1 MITLAL
7 RFAMSNKFLENL
19 SASPTRARLSRR
31 DLLGFAAKG
40 AASVVVSQSVLIAC
54 AAGAASATDTSSST
68 AAPTGTTTTGASCV
82 LTAALT
88 EGPFF
93 VDEKLNRSDIRTD
106 PISGVVSAGIPLSL
120 TFNVSRVASSACTPL
135 TSAYL
140 DVWHCDS
147 TGTYSDVSGSSRQ
160 FLRGYQVTD
169 ANGVAAFTT
178 IYPGWYSGRAVHIH
192 FKLRLYAGSSKTYEF
207 TSQFFFDD
215 TLTDSVYTQSPY
227 SSRGSRNTRNAS
239 DGIYNSLSTNDKA
252 GLTLQTSK
260 TAGGYAGVINL
271 GVSVG

>member
-1 MITLAL
+1 M
-7 RFAMSNKFLENL
+7 
-19 SASPTRARLSRR
+19 SRR
-31 DLLGFAAKG
+31 DLLSFAAKG
-40 AASVVVSQSVLIAC
+40 AASVVVSQSLLASC
-54 AAGAASATDTSSST
+54 AAAATSSTDTSSV
-68 AAPTGTTTTGASCV
+68 TGTDPTPATGSSTCV

-106 PISGVVSAGIPLSL
+106 SVTGAVSAGIPLAL
-120 TFNVSRVASSACTPL
+120 AFNVSRVANSACTPL
-135 TSAYL
+135 TGAYL

-147 TGTYSDVSGSSRQ
+147 SGTYSDVSGSSQ
-160 FLRGYQVTD
+160 KFLRGYQITD

-192 FKLRLYAGSSKTYEF
+192 FKLRLYAGSTKSYEF

-227 SSRGSRNTRNAS
+227 SSRGSRNTRNAN
-239 DGIYNSLSTNDKA
+239 DGIYNSLSTTDKA

-260 TAGGYAGVINL
+260 TTDGYAGVINL
-271 GVSVG
+271 GVNVG

>member
-1 MITLAL
+1 
-7 RFAMSNKFLENL
+7 MSNN
-19 SASPTRARLSRR
+19 SPPIVALPRTRLSRR

-40 AASVVVSQSVLIAC
+40 AASVIVSQSLLLAC
-54 AAGAASATDTSSST
+54 AAEASSVTDTTSSTDTSGT
-68 AAPTGTTTTGASCV
+68 TTGTTTSGSATCV

-106 PISGVVSAGIPLSL
+106 PVTSAASAGIPVTL
-120 TFNVSRVASSACTPL
+120 TFNVSRYASSACTPL
-135 TSAYL
+135 TGAYL

-147 TGTYSDVSGSSRQ
+147 TGAYSDVSGSSKK
-160 FLRGYQVTD
+160 FLRGYQITD
-169 ANGVAAFTT
+169 ANGIAAFTT

-192 FKLRLYAGSSKTYEF
+192 FKLRLYAGSTKSYEF

-215 TLTDSVYTQSPY
+215 TLTDSVYTLSPY
-227 SSRGSRNTRNAS
+227 SSRNSRDTRNAS
-239 DGIYNSLSTNDKA
+239 DGIYNSLSTNDRA

-260 TAGGYAGVINL
+260 TTDGYAGVINL
-271 GVSVG
+271 GVNVG